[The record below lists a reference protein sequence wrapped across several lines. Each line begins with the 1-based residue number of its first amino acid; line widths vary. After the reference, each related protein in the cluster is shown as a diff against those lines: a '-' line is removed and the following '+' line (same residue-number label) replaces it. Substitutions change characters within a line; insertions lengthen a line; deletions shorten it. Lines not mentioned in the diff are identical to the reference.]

1 LLSRSQN
8 QTEKAAQIVHGEAII
23 ALPLEGV
30 IDIDAE
36 LKRLDK
42 EIQAAEKETG
52 SLKGRLS
59 NENFLAKARPE
70 VVEQTRGRLEE
81 MEAKLVKLN
90 EARERI
96 AAMA

>member
-1 LLSRSQN
+1 
-8 QTEKAAQIVHGEAII
+8 
-23 ALPLEGV
+23 
-30 IDIDAE
+30 
-36 LKRLDK
+36 
-42 EIQAAEKETG
+42 
-52 SLKGRLS
+52 
-59 NENFLAKARPE
+59 